1 MVATMIFFIILAIA
15 TTLAAVVGR
24 RRATW
29 HDHARRGMAVAMVFA
44 GVSHV
49 VRPDPFVQ
57 HLPDWMPAR
66 EALVLITGVIEV
78 LLGAALVR
86 PRSRRRLAGRALAAY
101 FVAVFPANVYVAI
114 EGVDV
119 DGQPGGTYHWIR
131 LPMQALF
138 IAWALWSTRGA
149 ERSASISE
157 RDQRVPA
164 VIA

>member
-1 MVATMIFFIILAIA
+1 MIFFIILAIS
-15 TTLAAVVGR
+15 TTVAAVVGR

-29 HDHARRGMAVAMVFA
+29 RDHARRGMAVAMVFA
-44 GVSHV
+44 GVSHA

-66 EALVLITGVIEV
+66 EALVLITGIVEV

-86 PRSRRRLAGRALAAY
+86 PRAHRRLAGRALAAY
-101 FVAVFPANVYVAI
+101 LVAVFPANVYVAI

-119 DGQPGGTYHWIR
+119 DGQPGGIYHWIR

-138 IAWALWSTRGA
+138 IGWALWSTQVA
-149 ERSASISE
+149 ERSISSTG

-164 VIA
+164 VIG